1 MLNGFGPRKKE
12 LPNGYIELIIDPSR
26 IWKKSLNMIYWP
38 TDVRVRSYLEMHK
51 HKLVKAEDEILVIE
65 QTNGQQFEI
74 QIERKLTVGRGARRV
89 SIVMG
94 PFNDQ
99 TPPEIESLKQEI
111 ADLFVKGKKIDWR
124 GPEDMRG
131 WWE

>member
-1 MLNGFGPRKKE
+1 MLNGFAPKSKE
-12 LPNGYIELIIDPSR
+12 LPNGYFELIVDPSK

-65 QTNGQQFEI
+65 QQNGRQFEI
-74 QIERKLTVGRGARRV
+74 QIERKLCVGRGARRV

-94 PFNDQ
+94 PFDAN

-111 ADLFVKGKKIDWR
+111 ADLFVKGKKIDWK
-124 GPEDMRG
+124 GPEDLRG